1 MGKPFFR
8 FRLRLVS
15 YFVLVAILCMF
26 SCHEGFRGP
35 TEADLS
41 EFGTFVYDL
50 DTAKLEH
57 QMTQLL
63 AADTSHYLADQV
75 VRKRYA
81 EIKRFE
87 EAPLWFTRMGVSS
100 DADSLLAF
108 LRREVTHCGLDTAA
122 FWLPQI
128 AEDLFVVRHL
138 AFDSLGVD
146 INELLPRLEYNL
158 SRAFVRYSTGQRYGF
173 VRPDKIFNHLDFKS
187 YGDGYARLFGE
198 EVKAP
203 DYEASLNELQ
213 GRSRMDFIYSSQPT
227 NPLFRKLQQRLETST
242 DTAERRKLA
251 INLER
256 LRWQMKRPDEPR
268 FVLVNL
274 PSQELWA
281 ISPDT
286 MLNMRICC
294 GTTITKTP
302 LLHSAIST
310 IDVNPD
316 WIIPQ
321 SIVKN
326 EIARHSGDSAYFAR
340 HRYYIS
346 DRSSGTRLN
355 PRAVSSAQLESGRLR
370 VGQRGGAGNSLGRI
384 VFRFPNDYAVYLHDT
399 NNRGAF
405 RRDRRTLSHGCVRV
419 EKPFELACFLMPE
432 ADEWTLDR
440 LRISIDMKP
449 ETERGLNYLTEHA
462 EESKPYR
469 LMRQQSV
476 SPRVPVYIIYYTAYP
491 NPATGSIDL
500 WPDIY
505 GYDKVI
511 AQEMKSFLIQ

>member
-1 MGKPFFR
+1 M
-8 FRLRLVS
+8 
-15 YFVLVAILCMF
+15 A
-26 SCHEGFRGP
+26 
-35 TEADLS
+35 
-41 EFGTFVYDL
+41 
-50 DTAKLEH
+50 
-57 QMTQLL
+57 
-63 AADTSHYLADQV
+63 
-75 VRKRYA
+75 
-81 EIKRFE
+81 
-87 EAPLWFTRMGVSS
+87 
-100 DADSLLAF
+100 
-108 LRREVTHCGLDTAA
+108 
-122 FWLPQI
+122 
-128 AEDLFVVRHL
+128 
-138 AFDSLGVD
+138 
-146 INELLPRLEYNL
+146 
-158 SRAFVRYSTGQRYGF
+158 
-173 VRPDKIFNHLDFKS
+173 
-187 YGDGYARLFGE
+187 
-198 EVKAP
+198 
-203 DYEASLNELQ
+203 
-213 GRSRMDFIYSSQPT
+213 
-227 NPLFRKLQQRLETST
+227 LFRKLQQRLETST